1 MPLQIFPIKPDAKGH
16 RTRSSDSSFYDEVCV
31 TCGATDAG
39 SALNGTCPNQVTDE
53 VHAAE
58 RLATAQYQLISG
70 GSTTVKMLR
79 LLVETT
85 PSPLS
90 EFYIKEVN
98 RVCDLVEVLL
108 EERKKPSYEHG
119 YKDGEGSMHADYV
132 TAFEGIVDSFTGP
145 QDLAKQIEEKLT
157 KLTVPL
163 SVDVNV
169 DVGDALLKGKTPEEQ
184 EEMRQ
189 GFAQWFEINRAKSK
203 ELKGPPTAVVFFI
216 DGEEVY
222 RVSDASNYGSETIEF
237 VARRNGL
244 LTWGY
249 ELHGVIVKSDEV
261 DRTYGAKHVMSGDPV
276 SLDGFKSDLARL
288 SKSLKPIGF
297 SDGGIVGTE
306 GTGLLIDEATPPL
319 PGETVLDIDA
329 TLSQFNLDQADA
341 IDFGTSYK
349 AVKMAREAYE
359 GEQKKTR
366 LFFMAD
372 WNKLARFKR
381 RELARAKM

>member
-58 RLATAQYQLISG
+58 RLATAQYQLIGG

-119 YKDGEGSMHADYV
+119 YKDGEGSMMADFQA
-132 TAFEGIVDSFTGP
+132 AFDGIVDSFTGP

-157 KLTVPL
+157 KLNVPL

-203 ELKGPPTAVVFFI
+203 
-216 DGEEVY
+216 
-222 RVSDASNYGSETIEF
+222 
-237 VARRNGL
+237 
-244 LTWGY
+244 
-249 ELHGVIVKSDEV
+249 
-261 DRTYGAKHVMSGDPV
+261 
-276 SLDGFKSDLARL
+276 GFA
-288 SKSLKPIGF
+288 
-297 SDGGIVGTE
+297 DGGIVGAK
-306 GTGLLIDEATPPL
+306 GYVLGIDEATPPL
-319 PGETVLDIDA
+319 PGETLIDIDA